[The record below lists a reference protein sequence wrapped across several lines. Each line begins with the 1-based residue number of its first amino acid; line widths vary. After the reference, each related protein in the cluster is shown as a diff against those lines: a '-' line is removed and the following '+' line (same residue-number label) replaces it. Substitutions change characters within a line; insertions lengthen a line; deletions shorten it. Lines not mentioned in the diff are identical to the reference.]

1 MLRDD
6 FTQFIVEKDNA
17 LYFMEIKHSKFH
29 TRSLLSSN
37 LNVDASHFEM
47 INRIEGNIQTNDLID
62 CTNPPM
68 MSFPLIYS
76 FHQSHGLHPHFCD
89 RILGWLEYS
98 YMKKFHNK
106 DKVELAFFL
115 PKYLGSRRDIFLL
128 DPPCEE
134 INEHLENCQE
144 DGAFQ
149 PWLMVIPFP
158 HNPDKFFKTTY
169 TRPCHYDPYH
179 DKIAQWLE
187 DSYNKNIRGNGK
199 IMLTLF
205 LDVDYEGK
213 RDMFLSFVDILP
225 FFLIMLDLVFI
236 AGLELLRW
244 LHWKHDFT

>member
-1 MLRDD
+1 
-6 FTQFIVEKDNA
+6 
-17 LYFMEIKHSKFH
+17 
-29 TRSLLSSN
+29 
-37 LNVDASHFEM
+37 
-47 INRIEGNIQTNDLID
+47 
-62 CTNPPM
+62 
-68 MSFPLIYS
+68 LIYS

-134 INEHLENCQE
+134 INEYLENCQE

-158 HNPDKFFKTTY
+158 HNPDEFFKTTY
-169 TRPCHYDPYH
+169 THPCHYDPYH

-187 DSYNKNIRGNGK
+187 DSYNKNIQGNGK

-225 FFLIMLDLVFI
+225 FF
-236 AGLELLRW
+236 
-244 LHWKHDFT
+244 